1 MLSAAVVRI
10 GVNCARFFGIYYF
23 FNGITSI
30 DKRLYKQDICHS
42 DPEVQSKNINV
53 TKTGLEFLVFYF

>member
-23 FNGITSI
+23 FIGITSI
-30 DKRLYKQDICHS
+30 KTLKAQFEFVFQRVNSVHHGDIW
-42 DPEVQSKNINV
+42 
-53 TKTGLEFLVFYF
+53 